1 MQSDISLARSEN
13 MRLQSENEEMFDR
26 LTRREQQVNQA
37 NNEITSLRYL
47 QDEINEKDALILRMR
62 TETNEIRI

>member
-1 MQSDISLARSEN
+1 
-13 MRLQSENEEMFDR
+13 MFDR

-62 TETNEIRI
+62 AETNEIRT

>member
-37 NNEITSLRYL
+37 NNELTSLRYL
-47 QDEINEKDALILRMR
+47 QDEINEKRCFNIK
-62 TETNEIRI
+62 NES

>member
-37 NNEITSLRYL
+37 NNELTSLRYL

-62 TETNEIRI
+62 AETNEIRI